1 VARDLERFTIREPS
15 IAQELKLPTFAPG
28 QRLAWPPPQPSIA
41 TLYAMSMVPQ
51 RDPRFSADW
60 AAAQKQ
66 DNVRRAATEKRW
78 AEEKATR
85 QAESKRAY
93 GASLRR

>member
-1 VARDLERFTIREPS
+1 
-15 IAQELKLPTFAPG
+15 
-28 QRLAWPPPQPSIA
+28 
-41 TLYAMSMVPQ
+41 MSMVPQ